1 MTSND
6 KKILYATDFSKG
18 SWNALKHAVGMAK
31 KENARVYCIHVM
43 PDIPQ
48 ELKECGGLNVLLGY
62 GPGSVGIAPDV
73 QEQYMQKQKDKE
85 KNTKRQETEKAKEV
99 VRDYIKSVVTE
110 LKSRESRQY
119 VEIDKSV
126 IRIGNPVEE
135 LLEEIDTGYYDVLVM
150 GRRGHGK
157 LKGPRM
163 GGVVRS
169 VVNRSSIPVMVVP
182 GKAKR

>member
-1 MTSND
+1 MATNY

-18 SWNALKHAVGMAK
+18 SWNALKHSVGIAK
-31 KENARVYCIHVM
+31 KEDARVYCIHVM

-48 ELKECGGLNVLLGY
+48 ELKESGGLNVLLGY

-73 QEQYMQKQKDKE
+73 QEKFMQKQKEKE
-85 KNTKRQETEKAKEV
+85 RRTQQQGTEKAKEV
-99 VRDYIKSVVTE
+99 VKDHIKSVITE

-119 VEIDKSV
+119 VEIDNSV
-126 IRIGNPVEE
+126 IRIGQPVEE
-135 LLEEIDTGYYDVLVM
+135 ILEEIETGYYDILVM

-169 VVNRSSIPVMVVP
+169 VINRSSIPVLMVP
-182 GKAKR
+182 DKANR